1 MILLKIII
9 TIFILFAIINLINQ
23 KRNDKINFSTFV
35 MWLII
40 WISVEIVFW
49 KPDISTT
56 IANYLGIGRG
66 SDLMIYIS
74 IITIFYMLFK
84 IFSHINKIESQI
96 TKIAREIALITANDN
111 KNNNKQN

>member
-1 MILLKIII
+1 MMLKIII
-9 TIFILFAIINLINQ
+9 TIFILFAINNLIHQ
-23 KRNDKINFSTFV
+23 KRSDKINFSTFA

-40 WISVEIVFW
+40 WTSVGVVFW
-49 KPDISTT
+49 KPNFTTT
-56 IANYLGIGRG
+56 IAHYIGIGRG

-84 IFSHINKIESQI
+84 TFSHINKIETQI
-96 TKIAREIALITANDN
+96 TKIAREIALITANEN

>member
-9 TIFILFAIINLINQ
+9 TLFILFAIVNLINQ
-23 KRNDKINFSTFV
+23 KKNDKINLSTFA

-40 WISVEIVFW
+40 WISVGIVFW
-49 KPDISTT
+49 KPDLSTT
-56 IANYLGIGRG
+56 LAHYLGIGRG

-84 IFSHINKIESQI
+84 IFSHINKIETQI
-96 TKIAREIALITANDN
+96 TKIAREIALITADDN
-111 KNNNKQN
+111 KNNKN